1 MRITFRSPEPSRIAA
16 AAAVALSSL
25 LPCGAGAAAIAPA
38 APTVQLSDGIV
49 EGVRMPAFGQSLR
62 RHQVHTFRGIPYAA
76 PPVGENRWREPQPV
90 ARWAG
95 VRPAKQFGPRCMQVN
110 SGKRSTRAN
119 TMSEDCLFLNVWT
132 PATGDDGKK
141 PVLVY
146 FHGGG
151 FAAGDGSESRYD
163 GAELA
168 SRGIV
173 VVTANYRLGAFGFL
187 ALPEAASESS
197 HGATGNYGLLDQA
210 AALRWVRDNIA
221 KFGGDPDQVTIAGN
235 SAGSVSVSAHMTSPV
250 SRGLFA
256 RAIGES
262 GAAFGSGGFWKREE
276 AERSATQFA
285 AMLGGASLQQLRAV
299 PADRILAAA
308 KTKSAAARFWPTIDG
323 HFVTEAPE
331 SVFSAGQQTSVAL
344 MLGSN
349 SQEAHFTALLGDA
362 APTPENWR
370 RTVTTMFPNRAEE
383 VLAHYPGND
392 NNEVMRAAT
401 ALAGDLFVGNSAWR
415 WMQSHLQSGRAPVY
429 FYHYT
434 QPRPPAVDSAKAKEQ
449 VPQPVLGASHSAE
462 VEYALGNLPKQR
474 RYAWTAVD
482 YDVSRIFSRYVEQFV
497 KTGNPNG
504 SAPIGEGVVARE
516 SGMQPDAE
524 LNATA
529 PGTPESQAGGPGQRT
544 GEGIPLWPAVR
555 ADNRGVLRQVIG
567 EVTHS
572 SWDREGPRQGLVER
586 LLESQGAAQRDPQAL
601 TNLASTGS
609 SEESAE
615 Q

>member
-1 MRITFRSPEPSRIAA
+1 MRITLRKPEPSRAA
-16 AAAVALSSL
+16 AAAALALSCL
-25 LPCGAGAAAIAPA
+25 LPCAAQAAAA
-38 APTVQLSDGIV
+38 APTPPSVLLSDGIV
-49 EGVRMPAFGQSLR
+49 EGMRVPAFGRSMR
-62 RHQVHTFRGIPYAA
+62 APTVKVFRGIPYAA
-76 PPVGENRWREPQPV
+76 PPVGEFRWREPQPV

-95 VRPAKQFGPRCMQVN
+95 VRPARQFGPSCMQLK
-110 SGKRSTRAN
+110 SSKRDTRA
-119 TMSEDCLFLNVWT
+119 TGMSEDCLYLNVWT
-132 PATGDDGKK
+132 PDIGENNKR

-151 FAAGDGSESRYD
+151 FAAGDGSEARYD

-173 VVTANYRLGAFGFL
+173 VVTVNYRLGAFGFL

-210 AALRWVRDNIA
+210 AALRWVRNNIT

-262 GAAFGSGGFWKREE
+262 GAAFGSVGFKKRDE
-276 AERSATQFA
+276 AEHAATQFA
-285 AMLGGASLQQLRAV
+285 AMLGGTSLQQLRAV
-299 PADRILAAA
+299 PADKVLAAT
-308 KTKSAAARFWPTIDG
+308 KTKSTAAIFWPTVDG
-323 HFVTEAPE
+323 HFVTESPE
-331 SVFSAGQQTSVAL
+331 SIYSAGQQASVPL

-349 SQEAHFTALLGDA
+349 SQEAHFTTLLGDA

-370 RTVTTMFPNRAEE
+370 QTVTTMFPGHAQE

-392 NNEVMRAAT
+392 NNEVMHAAT

-415 WMQSHLQSGRAPVY
+415 WMQSHLQGGHAPVY
-429 FYHYT
+429 YYRYT
-434 QPRPPAVDSAKAKEQ
+434 QPRPPATDSAKEQ
-449 VPQPVLGASHSAE
+449 HKTPQPTLGAAHSAE
-462 VEYALGNLPKQR
+462 VEYALGNLQKQR

-482 YDVSRIFSRYVEQFV
+482 YDVSRIFSGYVEQFV

-504 SAPIGEGVVARE
+504 TASAGSGSDTAIELVQVA
-516 SGMQPDAE
+516 AE
-524 LNATA
+524 PEA
-529 PGTPESQAGGPGQRT
+529 PAPVTGGAQQASASRQAGMH
-544 GEGIPLWPAVR
+544 IPVWPAVR
-555 ADNRGVLRQVIG
+555 ADNRGILRQVIG
-567 EVTHS
+567 ENTHLA
-572 SWDREGPRQGLVER
+572 WDREGPRQGLVQR
-586 LLESQGAAQRDPQAL
+586 LLESRGGSGPRAL
-601 TNLASTGS
+601 TSLAPS
-609 SEESAE
+609 SSPAAPAE